1 MATTPPLTNSQTLLS
16 SHLPVLMPPWE
27 YHAYCRFMHL
37 CVGQLLVSTLI
48 TMSIPMP
55 YAGAVT
61 NPSVTCHKAF
71 DKYSSLGQQPVPRMV
86 IHWWSPHEALW
97 QWHCI
102 INADRKLQFDTLSAV
117 SSESCHCLSLGRIVI
132 IPLLCH
138 DDVTMSH
145 SLVTSI
151 TCGHQTPSSC
161 RHWARMS
168 SHPPVCEAQHV
179 TLCQQGWSENYPW
192 WWEHRAVISDHG
204 NNVNYADDWDALEP
218 G

>member
-1 MATTPPLTNSQTLLS
+1 
-16 SHLPVLMPPWE
+16 MPPWE

-102 INADRKLQFDTLSAV
+102 NNADQKVAIWHLECSFIWVMSLFVAGEDCYNSPSLSWRCHIPRSQASLVVTRPRVVADTELGCHHIPRSVKRNTWPCVSRDEVKIIPDDGNTGLWSAIMV
-117 SSESCHCLSLGRIVI
+117 IMSIMRMIGMHLSLGNSRAAST
-132 IPLLCH
+132 L
-138 DDVTMSH
+138 
-145 SLVTSI
+145 SI
-151 TCGHQTPSSC
+151 
-161 RHWARMS
+161 RMG
-168 SHPPVCEAQHV
+168 E
-179 TLCQQGWSENYPW
+179 G
-192 WWEHRAVISDHG
+192 
-204 NNVNYADDWDALEP
+204 
-218 G
+218 

>member
-16 SHLPVLMPPWE
+16 SHPPVLMPPWE

-61 NPSVTCHKAF
+61 NPSVTCHRAF

-102 INADRKLQFDTLSAV
+102 NNADQKVAIWHLECSFIWVMSLFVAGEDCYNSPSLSWR
-117 SSESCHCLSLGRIVI
+117 CHN
-132 IPLLCH
+132 
-138 DDVTMSH
+138 
-145 SLVTSI
+145 VTSP
-151 TCGHQTPSSC
+151 GHKHH
-161 RHWARMS
+161 R
-168 SHPPVCEAQHV
+168 
-179 TLCQQGWSENYPW
+179 WSLDPE
-192 WWEHRAVISDHG
+192 
-204 NNVNYADDWDALEP
+204 
-218 G
+218 